1 MVINISRLH
10 LPIFGWR
17 SFPITILNKI
27 PWRMCLWVSSY
38 SLHICIVLSNGL
50 VLNRQQTI
58 AWTTKASM
66 GARSHQAFN
75 RATYFQAK
83 SAYRFPVT
91 SGFRCDSIVK
101 FHPSWYKYIIT
112 RAHGRATEYL
122 LSALFSKSVRGIWR
136 VHYVMTM
143 LGSNII
149 PKSRHQFCSVPTVPV
164 FIGVLI
170 YASYPWVATLLVIC
184 ATENG
189 SQLV

>member
-38 SLHICIVLSNGL
+38 SLHMCIVLSNGL

-66 GARSHQAFN
+66 GVRSHQAFN

-83 SAYRFPVT
+83 AHTDFNVFSLIQNCETHHNYKPHLWCNAILVLWSFLLTRFNVNSSMDHIPSAWDALISTVAPLTF
-91 SGFRCDSIVK
+91 G
-101 FHPSWYKYIIT
+101 
-112 RAHGRATEYL
+112 TE
-122 LSALFSKSVRGIWR
+122 
-136 VHYVMTM
+136 
-143 LGSNII
+143 
-149 PKSRHQFCSVPTVPV
+149 
-164 FIGVLI
+164 
-170 YASYPWVATLLVIC
+170 
-184 ATENG
+184 
-189 SQLV
+189 